1 MKFSFLDN
9 TEVIIRIY
17 KTKWIACWKIS
28 LYQVKLWLCVYVIL
42 MEGLF
47 VVSVGSYFY
56 GDQTLRLIFLSLAM
70 HGKRA
75 LKSSHQRFK
84 FKYTDDYIFC
94 IWLYVPILVIENVY
108 QLIEL
113 RSCSIQNIILSIVK

>member
-1 MKFSFLDN
+1 
-9 TEVIIRIY
+9 
-17 KTKWIACWKIS
+17 
-28 LYQVKLWLCVYVIL
+28 

-84 FKYTDDYIFC
+84 FKYTDDFTFLHLTLCAYTGNRKC
-94 IWLYVPILVIENVY
+94 ISTY
-108 QLIEL
+108 
-113 RSCSIQNIILSIVK
+113 

>member
-1 MKFSFLDN
+1 M
-9 TEVIIRIY
+9 
-17 KTKWIACWKIS
+17 
-28 LYQVKLWLCVYVIL
+28 YVVV

-56 GDQTLRLIFLSLAM
+56 GDQTLKLIFLSLAM

-84 FKYTDDYIFC
+84 FKSADNFTFAFEV
-94 IWLYVPILVIENVY
+94 YVRILVIENVY
-108 QLIEL
+108 
-113 RSCSIQNIILSIVK
+113 